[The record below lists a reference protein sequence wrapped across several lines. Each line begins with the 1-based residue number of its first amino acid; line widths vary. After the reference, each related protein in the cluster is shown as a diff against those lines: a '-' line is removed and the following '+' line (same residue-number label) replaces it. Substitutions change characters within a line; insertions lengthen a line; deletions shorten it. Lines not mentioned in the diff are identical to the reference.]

1 MAVLEKI
8 RVKFGVL
15 ITILVALALL
25 SFILDPST
33 LRNFVQ
39 MASRENKVG
48 EMAGKSITYKDF
60 YEQYDRFSKLA
71 EMTGQR
77 VNDEEAQKGLR
88 DAAWQEILDEN
99 VFLPMAAKAGL
110 FVSDQ
115 EMFDLTQGSSISPV
129 LSQQGMFADKDG
141 NFNRAA
147 LAQFVQSIDSD
158 ETGNTGAYWNF
169 LESTVYKSQ
178 LYNKYTSLLQASSLQ
193 TKAEKELA
201 MKDNNLTADV
211 DFVMLP
217 VGFEEDTTVNVSR
230 EEINAYFNERKDL
243 MTQPANRDIRYVM
256 LEVEPSQ
263 EDFED
268 TRTKFNELYEE
279 FTTAENLKN
288 FVALNSDAKL
298 DTYYYKESQL
308 DNNPEF
314 KAVFNSNDATSA
326 MHEEENS
333 YQAARVLD
341 RRQMSDSARVY
352 YALFPLEQEAS
363 ADSLLGV
370 LRRSGLTPEMTELG
384 WFTQEAGAASGL
396 SEFVPV
402 LFAGE
407 KAVKVK
413 MTASQA
419 WFVLYA
425 AERTRPS
432 TKVQFA
438 TLIKNVLPSENTY
451 RDYLMRATEISDKT
465 GGDARKLA
473 EVAEE
478 EKLTVVPVT
487 HLTED
492 TRRIGACDNAR
503 ELVRWVFDKKTKR
516 GSVSDVIIVDN
527 KYYFVAAVDRIRKE
541 GKMDVR
547 DVANEI
553 RNILAS
559 EKKIEMM
566 KEDAASKIQG
576 CNTLE
581 EVAEA
586 LGTTVSHNDGVSFGS
601 QFQQLDNKF
610 VGAIANAEEGKIYGP
625 VAGDVGVYV
634 FQVAKKNEGSFFTEA
649 DAATAVSQKGAYAAN
664 MLQAVL
670 NDVADV
676 KDYRARFF

>member
-71 EMTGQR
+71 ELTGQR

-115 EMFDLTQGSSISPV
+115 EMYDLTQGSSISPV

-268 TRTKFNELYEE
+268 TRAKFNELYEE

-438 TLIKNVLPSENTY
+438 TLVKNVLPSENTY

-566 KEDAASKIQG
+566 KADAASKIQG

>member
-1 MAVLEKI
+1 
-8 RVKFGVL
+8 
-15 ITILVALALL
+15 
-25 SFILDPST
+25 
-33 LRNFVQ
+33 
-39 MASRENKVG
+39 
-48 EMAGKSITYKDF
+48 
-60 YEQYDRFSKLA
+60 
-71 EMTGQR
+71 
-77 VNDEEAQKGLR
+77 
-88 DAAWQEILDEN
+88 
-99 VFLPMAAKAGL
+99 
-110 FVSDQ
+110 
-115 EMFDLTQGSSISPV
+115 
-129 LSQQGMFADKDG
+129 
-141 NFNRAA
+141 
-147 LAQFVQSIDSD
+147 
-158 ETGNTGAYWNF
+158 
-169 LESTVYKSQ
+169 
-178 LYNKYTSLLQASSLQ
+178 
-193 TKAEKELA
+193 

-268 TRTKFNELYEE
+268 TRAKFNELYEE

-438 TLIKNVLPSENTY
+438 TLVKNVLPSENTY

-566 KEDAASKIQG
+566 KADAASKIQG

>member
-8 RVKFGVL
+8 RVKFGIL

-33 LRNFVQ
+33 LRNFMQ
-39 MASRENKVG
+39 MASMDNKVG
-48 EMAGKSITYKDF
+48 EMDGKSITYKEF
-60 YEQYDRFSKLA
+60 YEKYDHFSKLA
-71 EMTGQR
+71 EMTGQK

-115 EMFDLTQGSSISPV
+115 EMYDLTQGSSISPV

-268 TRTKFNELYEE
+268 TRAKFNELYEE

-438 TLIKNVLPSENTY
+438 TLVKNVLPSENTY

-566 KEDAASKIQG
+566 KADAASKIQG

-649 DAATAVSQKGAYAAN
+649 DAATAVSQKGAYAVN

>member
-71 EMTGQR
+71 ELTGQR

-115 EMFDLTQGSSISPV
+115 EMYDLTQGSSISPV

-268 TRTKFNELYEE
+268 TRAKFNELYEE

-438 TLIKNVLPSENTY
+438 TLVKNVLPSENTY

-566 KEDAASKIQG
+566 KADAASKIQG

-649 DAATAVSQKGAYAAN
+649 DAATAVSQKGAYAVN

>member
-71 EMTGQR
+71 ELTGQR

-115 EMFDLTQGSSISPV
+115 EMYDLTQGSSISPV

-217 VGFEEDTTVNVSR
+217 VGFEEDTTVNVSK
-230 EEINAYFNERKDL
+230 EEIKAYFNERKDL

-268 TRTKFNELYEE
+268 TRAKFNELYEE

-438 TLIKNVLPSENTY
+438 TLVKNVLPSENTY

-503 ELVRWVFDKKTKR
+503 ELVRWVFDKKTTA
-516 GSVSDVIIVDN
+516 GQVSDLKIVDN
-527 KYYFVAAVDRIRKE
+527 KYYFVTAVTKVRKE
-541 GKMDVR
+541 GYADIQ
-547 DVANEI
+547 DVASDISSLLQARKTVAVKLDEVK
-553 RNILAS
+553 
-559 EKKIEMM
+559 EKI
-566 KEDAASKIQG
+566 AG
-576 CNTLE
+576 LTTLE
-581 EVAEA
+581 QVAET
-586 LGTTVSHNDGVSFGS
+586 LGTTVSHYPGISFGS
-601 QFQQLDNKF
+601 
-610 VGAIANAEEGKIYGP
+610 
-625 VAGDVGVYV
+625 
-634 FQVAKKNEGSFFTEA
+634 T
-649 DAATAVSQKGAYAAN
+649 
-664 MLQAVL
+664 
-670 NDVADV
+670 
-676 KDYRARFF
+676 

>member
-8 RVKFGVL
+8 RVKFGIL

-33 LRNFVQ
+33 LRNFMQ
-39 MASRENKVG
+39 MASMDNKVG
-48 EMAGKSITYKDF
+48 EMDGKSITYKEF
-60 YEQYDRFSKLA
+60 YEKYDHFSKLA
-71 EMTGQR
+71 EMTGQK

-88 DAAWQEILDEN
+88 EAAWQEIFDDN
-99 VFLPMAAKAGL
+99 VFLPRAAKAGL
-110 FVSDQ
+110 AVSDG

-129 LSQQGMFADKDG
+129 LVQQGMFADQNG

-147 LAQFVQSIDSD
+147 LAQFVQSIDAD
-158 ETGNTGAYWNF
+158 ETGNTGAYWDF

-178 LYNKYTSLLQASSLQ
+178 LYNKYASLLQASCLQ
-193 TKAEKELA
+193 TNAEKELA
-201 MKDNNLTADV
+201 MKENNVTADV

-217 VGFEEDTTVNVSR
+217 VGFEQDTTISVSKD
-230 EEINAYFNERKDL
+230 EIKAYYDARKDL

-263 EDFED
+263 EDIDDTKAKFE
-268 TRTKFNELYEE
+268 ELYPE
-279 FTTAENLKN
+279 FREADNLKN
-288 FVALNSDAKL
+288 FVALNSDSKL

-308 DNNPEF
+308 NNNPEF
-314 KAVFNSNDATSA
+314 KAVFNNNETSA
-326 MHEEENS
+326 VHEEENS
-333 YQAARVLD
+333 FQAARVLD
-341 RRQMSDSARVY
+341 RRQMSDSAKVF
-352 YALFPLEQEAS
+352 YAMFPVAQEAS
-363 ADSLLGV
+363 ADSMVAV
-370 LRRSGLTPEMTELG
+370 LRHKGLTPEMTELG
-384 WFTQEAGAASGL
+384 WFTQEAAAASGL
-396 SEFVPV
+396 SDFVPV
-402 LFAGE
+402 LFAGD
-407 KAVKVK
+407 KVAKVK
-413 MTASQA
+413 LTSAQA

-425 AERTRPS
+425 AERTRPE

-438 TLIKNVLPSENTY
+438 TLVKNVLPSENTY

-487 HLTED
+487 HLTEE
-492 TRRIGACDNAR
+492 TRRIGACENAR

-541 GKMDVR
+541 GKMDIR
-547 DVANEI
+547 DIASDI
-553 RNILAS
+553 RNILSS
-559 EKKIEMM
+559 EKKLEMM
-566 KEDAASKIQG
+566 KADAAEKIKN
-576 CNTLE
+576 CTTLE
-581 EVAEA
+581 EVAET

-610 VGAIANAEEGKIYGP
+610 VGAVANAEEGKICGP

-649 DAATAVSQKGAYAAN
+649 DAATAVSQKGAYASN

>member
-71 EMTGQR
+71 ELTGQR

-115 EMFDLTQGSSISPV
+115 EMYDLTQGSSISPV

-217 VGFEEDTTVNVSR
+217 VGFEEDTTVNVSK

-268 TRTKFNELYEE
+268 TRAKFNELYEE

-308 DNNPEF
+308 NNNPEF

-438 TLIKNVLPSENTY
+438 TLVKNVLPSENTY

-566 KEDAASKIQG
+566 KADAASKIQG

>member
-71 EMTGQR
+71 ELTGQR

-115 EMFDLTQGSSISPV
+115 EMYDLTQGSSISPV

-217 VGFEEDTTVNVSR
+217 VGFEEDTTVNVSK

-268 TRTKFNELYEE
+268 TRAKFNELYEE

-413 MTASQA
+413 MTSSQA

-438 TLIKNVLPSENTY
+438 TLVKNVLPSENTY

-566 KEDAASKIQG
+566 KADAASKIQG

>member
-8 RVKFGVL
+8 RVKFGIL

-33 LRNFVQ
+33 LRNFMQ
-39 MASRENKVG
+39 MASMDNKVG
-48 EMAGKSITYKDF
+48 EMDGKSITYKEF
-60 YEQYDRFSKLA
+60 YEKYDHFSKLA
-71 EMTGQR
+71 EMTGQK

-88 DAAWQEILDEN
+88 EAAWQEIFDDN
-99 VFLPMAAKAGL
+99 VFLPRAAKAGL
-110 FVSDQ
+110 AVSDG

-129 LSQQGMFADKDG
+129 LAQQGMFADQNG

-147 LAQFVQSIDSD
+147 LAQFVQSIDAD
-158 ETGNTGAYWNF
+158 ETGNTGAYWDF

-178 LYNKYTSLLQASSLQ
+178 LYNKYASLLQASCLQ
-193 TKAEKELA
+193 TNAEKELA
-201 MKDNNLTADV
+201 MKENNVTADV

-217 VGFEEDTTVNVSR
+217 VGFEQDTTISVSKD
-230 EEINAYFNERKDL
+230 EIKAYYDARKDL

-263 EDFED
+263 EDIDDTKAKFE
-268 TRTKFNELYEE
+268 ELYPE
-279 FTTAENLKN
+279 FREADNLKN
-288 FVALNSDAKL
+288 FVALNSDSKL

-308 DNNPEF
+308 NNNPEF
-314 KAVFNSNDATSA
+314 KAVFNNNETSA
-326 MHEEENS
+326 VHEEENS
-333 YQAARVLD
+333 FQAARVLD
-341 RRQMSDSARVY
+341 RRQMSDSAKVF
-352 YALFPLEQEAS
+352 YAMFPVAQEAS
-363 ADSLLGV
+363 ADSMVAV
-370 LRRSGLTPEMTELG
+370 LRHKGLTTEMTELG
-384 WFTQEAGAASGL
+384 WFTQEAAAASGL
-396 SEFVPV
+396 SDFVPV
-402 LFAGE
+402 LFAGD
-407 KAVKVK
+407 KVAKVK
-413 MTASQA
+413 LTSAQA

-425 AERTRPS
+425 AERTRPE

-438 TLIKNVLPSENTY
+438 TLVKNVLPSENTY

-487 HLTED
+487 HLTEE
-492 TRRIGACDNAR
+492 TRRIGACENAR

-541 GKMDVR
+541 GKMDIR
-547 DVANEI
+547 DIASDI
-553 RNILAS
+553 RNILSS
-559 EKKIEMM
+559 EKKLEMM
-566 KEDAASKIQG
+566 KADAAEKIKN
-576 CNTLE
+576 CTTLE

-610 VGAIANAEEGKIYGP
+610 VGAVANAEEGKICGP

-649 DAATAVSQKGAYAAN
+649 DAATAVSQKGAYASN

>member
-1 MAVLEKI
+1 
-8 RVKFGVL
+8 
-15 ITILVALALL
+15 
-25 SFILDPST
+25 
-33 LRNFVQ
+33 

-71 EMTGQR
+71 ELTGQR

-115 EMFDLTQGSSISPV
+115 EMYDLTQGSSISPV

-217 VGFEEDTTVNVSR
+217 VGFEEDTTVNVSK

-268 TRTKFNELYEE
+268 TRAKFNELYEE

-308 DNNPEF
+308 NNNPEF

-326 MHEEENS
+326 MH
-333 YQAARVLD
+333 
-341 RRQMSDSARVY
+341 
-352 YALFPLEQEAS
+352 
-363 ADSLLGV
+363 
-370 LRRSGLTPEMTELG
+370 
-384 WFTQEAGAASGL
+384 
-396 SEFVPV
+396 
-402 LFAGE
+402 
-407 KAVKVK
+407 
-413 MTASQA
+413 
-419 WFVLYA
+419 
-425 AERTRPS
+425 
-432 TKVQFA
+432 
-438 TLIKNVLPSENTY
+438 
-451 RDYLMRATEISDKT
+451 
-465 GGDARKLA
+465 
-473 EVAEE
+473 
-478 EKLTVVPVT
+478 
-487 HLTED
+487 
-492 TRRIGACDNAR
+492 
-503 ELVRWVFDKKTKR
+503 
-516 GSVSDVIIVDN
+516 
-527 KYYFVAAVDRIRKE
+527 
-541 GKMDVR
+541 
-547 DVANEI
+547 
-553 RNILAS
+553 
-559 EKKIEMM
+559 
-566 KEDAASKIQG
+566 
-576 CNTLE
+576 
-581 EVAEA
+581 
-586 LGTTVSHNDGVSFGS
+586 
-601 QFQQLDNKF
+601 
-610 VGAIANAEEGKIYGP
+610 
-625 VAGDVGVYV
+625 
-634 FQVAKKNEGSFFTEA
+634 
-649 DAATAVSQKGAYAAN
+649 
-664 MLQAVL
+664 
-670 NDVADV
+670 
-676 KDYRARFF
+676 

>member
-1 MAVLEKI
+1 
-8 RVKFGVL
+8 
-15 ITILVALALL
+15 
-25 SFILDPST
+25 
-33 LRNFVQ
+33 
-39 MASRENKVG
+39 
-48 EMAGKSITYKDF
+48 
-60 YEQYDRFSKLA
+60 
-71 EMTGQR
+71 
-77 VNDEEAQKGLR
+77 
-88 DAAWQEILDEN
+88 
-99 VFLPMAAKAGL
+99 
-110 FVSDQ
+110 
-115 EMFDLTQGSSISPV
+115 
-129 LSQQGMFADKDG
+129 
-141 NFNRAA
+141 
-147 LAQFVQSIDSD
+147 
-158 ETGNTGAYWNF
+158 
-169 LESTVYKSQ
+169 
-178 LYNKYTSLLQASSLQ
+178 
-193 TKAEKELA
+193 
-201 MKDNNLTADV
+201 
-211 DFVMLP
+211 
-217 VGFEEDTTVNVSR
+217 
-230 EEINAYFNERKDL
+230 
-243 MTQPANRDIRYVM
+243 
-256 LEVEPSQ
+256 
-263 EDFED
+263 
-268 TRTKFNELYEE
+268 
-279 FTTAENLKN
+279 
-288 FVALNSDAKL
+288 
-298 DTYYYKESQL
+298 
-308 DNNPEF
+308 
-314 KAVFNSNDATSA
+314 
-326 MHEEENS
+326 
-333 YQAARVLD
+333 
-341 RRQMSDSARVY
+341 
-352 YALFPLEQEAS
+352 
-363 ADSLLGV
+363 
-370 LRRSGLTPEMTELG
+370 
-384 WFTQEAGAASGL
+384 
-396 SEFVPV
+396 
-402 LFAGE
+402 
-407 KAVKVK
+407 

-438 TLIKNVLPSENTY
+438 TLVKNVLPSENTY

-566 KEDAASKIQG
+566 KADAASKIQG

>member
-39 MASRENKVG
+39 MASNDNKVG

-60 YEQYDRFSKLA
+60 YEEYDHFSKLA

-88 DAAWQEILDEN
+88 DAAWQEMFDEN
-99 VFLPMAAKAGL
+99 VFLPRAAKAGL
-110 FVSDQ
+110 FVSNQ
-115 EMFDLTQGSSISPV
+115 EMYDLTQGSSISPV
-129 LSQQGMFADKDG
+129 LAQQGMFADQNG

-147 LAQFVQSIDSD
+147 LAQFVQNIDAD

-178 LYNKYTSLLQASSLQ
+178 LYNKYASLLQASCLQ
-193 TKAEKELA
+193 TNAEKELA
-201 MKDNNLTADV
+201 MKLNNVTSDV

-217 VGFEEDTTVNVSR
+217 VGFETDTTIAVSK
-230 EEINAYFNERKDL
+230 EEINAYFNARKDM

-256 LEVEPSQ
+256 LEVEPSK
-263 EDFED
+263 EDYDE
-268 TRTKFNELYEE
+268 TRVKFNELYDE

-308 DNNPEF
+308 NNNPEF
-314 KAVFNSNDATSA
+314 KAIFNSNDATSA

-333 YQAARVLD
+333 FQAARVLD
-341 RRQMSDSARVY
+341 RRQMADSAHIY
-352 YALFPLEQEAS
+352 YAMFPLDQEAS
-363 ADSLLGV
+363 ADSLVNV
-370 LRRSGLTPEMTELG
+370 LRRNGLTSEMTELG
-384 WFTQEAGAASGL
+384 WFTQEVAAASGL
-396 SEFVPV
+396 TDFVPV
-402 LFAGE
+402 LWSAD
-407 KAVKVK
+407 KAMKVK
-413 MTASQA
+413 MNTAQA
-419 WFVLYA
+419 WFVLYTV
-425 AERTRPS
+425 ERTRPS

-438 TLIKNVLPSENTY
+438 TLVKNVLPSESTY

-492 TRRIGACDNAR
+492 TRRVGACENAR

-547 DVANEI
+547 DIASDI
-553 RNILAS
+553 RGILAT
-559 EKKIEMM
+559 EKKLEAM
-566 KEDAASKIQG
+566 KADAASKIQG
-576 CNTLE
+576 CKTME

-610 VGAIANAEEGKIYGP
+610 VGAIANAEEGKICGP
-625 VAGDVGVYV
+625 VAGDIGVYV
-634 FQVAKKNEGSFFTEA
+634 FQVSKKNEGSFFTEA
-649 DAATAVSQKGAYAAN
+649 DAKSAVAQKGSYAAN
-664 MLQAVL
+664 ILQSVL
-670 NDVADV
+670 VDEADV

>member
-33 LRNFVQ
+33 LRNFMQ
-39 MASRENKVG
+39 MASRDNKVG
-48 EMAGKSITYKDF
+48 EMGGKSITYKEF
-60 YEQYDRFSKLA
+60 YETYDRFSKLS
-71 EMTGQR
+71 EMTGQK
-77 VNDEEAQKGLR
+77 VNDEEAQKALR
-88 DAAWQEILDEN
+88 DAAWQELLDNN
-99 VFLPMAAKAGL
+99 VFIPMATKAGL
-110 FVSDQ
+110 AVSDA
-115 EMFDLTQGSSISPV
+115 EMYDLTQGSSISPV
-129 LSQQGMFADKDG
+129 LAQQGMFVDQSG

-147 LAQFVQSIDSD
+147 LAQFVQSIDAD

-169 LESTVYKSQ
+169 LESMVLKSQ
-178 LYNKYTSLLQASSLQ
+178 LYEKYLSLLSSSTLQ

-201 MKDNNLTADV
+201 MNENNLTADV

-217 VGFEEDTTVNVSR
+217 VGFEQDTTINVSR
-230 EEINAYFNERKDL
+230 EEIKAYYDARKDL
-243 MTQPANRDIRYVM
+243 MTQPANRDIRYIM
-256 LEVEPSQ
+256 LEVEPSK
-263 EDFED
+263 EDMDD
-268 TRTKFNELYEE
+268 TRAKFDELYQE
-279 FTTAENLKN
+279 FREADNLKN
-288 FVALNSDAKL
+288 FVALNSDTKL

-308 DNNPEF
+308 NNNPEF
-314 KAVFNSNDATSA
+314 KAVFNNNETSA
-326 MHEEENS
+326 MHEEDNS
-333 YQAARVLD
+333 FQAAKVLD
-341 RRQMSDSARVY
+341 RRQMSDSAKVY
-352 YALFPLEQEAS
+352 YTMFALSSEAS
-363 ADSLLGV
+363 ADSMVNV
-370 LRRSGLTPEMTELG
+370 LNKKGLTDEMTELG
-384 WFTQEAGAASGL
+384 WFTQEAGVASGL

-402 LFAGE
+402 LFAGDR
-407 KAVKVK
+407 AVKVK
-413 MTASQA
+413 MPAAQA

-438 TLIKNVLPSENTY
+438 TLVKNVLPSENTY

-478 EKLTVVPVT
+478 ENLTVVPAT
-487 HLTED
+487 HVTED
-492 TRRIGACDNAR
+492 TRRLGACDNAR
-503 ELVRWVFDKKTKR
+503 EVIRWVFDKKTKR

-541 GKMDVR
+541 GKMDLR
-547 DVANEI
+547 DIASDI
-553 RNILAS
+553 KNILS
-559 EKKIEMM
+559 TDKKIEMM
-566 KEDAASKIQG
+566 KAEAAEKIQG
-576 CNTLE
+576 CTTME

-610 VGAIANAEEGKIYGP
+610 VGALANAEEGKICGP

-634 FQVAKKNEGSFFTEA
+634 FKVDKRNEGSFFTEA
-649 DAATAVSQKGAYAAN
+649 DAASAASQKGAYAAN
-664 MLQAVL
+664 VLQSVL
-670 NDVADV
+670 IDEADV

>member
-1 MAVLEKI
+1 M
-8 RVKFGVL
+8 